1 MNEFPTTK
9 KKIFFLSHNFS
20 PYNISLKKK
29 GGEKSWKCPFLLNVI
44 GSVVVTGYEL
54 FLQGELKS
62 HKNLSSIS
70 ILWNSLIDWLYLR
83 KAVRQLDKISYL
95 NINCIQN
102 LLKKCFSKIIISW
115 VLMKNLLRA
124 IKRFFLGCFEKH
136 FKQKLVFTFHSM
148 VNKRGFYF

>member
-1 MNEFPTTK
+1 MNSLRPK
-9 KKIFFLSHNFS
+9 KRFFSLATIFHLT
-20 PYNISLKKK
+20 ILVWKKK
-29 GGEKSWKCPFLLNVI
+29 GGEKSWKCPFLLNAI

-70 ILWNSLIDWLYLR
+70 IVWNSLIDWLYLR

-115 VLMKNLLRA
+115 VLMKNLLGA